1 MSDSNLKP
9 WSQVCIKLLQG
20 PLFRQNVNDKLW
32 EKLEMYESDIQA
44 FFAILGVSVAI
55 DKADGFAFLQQNDLN
70 EEDDNVSRLI
80 RQIPL
85 SEEQS
90 FLCILL
96 RDELNKFDNPNNSQN
111 KSSVLILRESELY
124 EQFAMFYTSKTD
136 QITARNNFKK
146 NLNRLCELGLLKE
159 QNPDDMEKES
169 EYEVRRYVR
178 AKIDSEFCE
187 EFMKKLKEREANN
200 E

>member
-85 SEEQS
+85 TEEQS

-136 QITARNNFKK
+136 QITARANFKK

-159 QNPDDMEKES
+159 QNPDDTEKES

-187 EFMKKLKEREANN
+187 EFMRKLKEREADN

>member
-1 MSDSNLKP
+1 MMADSNLKP

-20 PLFRQNVNDKLW
+20 PIFRQNANDKLW
-32 EKLEMYESDIQA
+32 DKLETYESDISS

-55 DKADGFAFLQQNDLN
+55 DKADGFAFLQQNDLDE
-70 EEDDNVSRLI
+70 EEDKVSRLI
-80 RQIPL
+80 RQTPL
-85 SEEQS
+85 TEEQS

-124 EQFAMFYTSKTD
+124 EQFSMFYGKKTD

-159 QNPDDMEKES
+159 QNPDDPEMEM
-169 EYEVRRYVR
+169 EYEVRRYIR
-178 AKIDSEFCE
+178 AKITSEFCE
-187 EFMKKLKEREANN
+187 EFMKKLQEQSN

>member
-85 SEEQS
+85 TEEQS

>member
-1 MSDSNLKP
+1 MADSNLRP
-9 WSQVCIKLLQG
+9 WSQVCVKLLQG
-20 PLFRQNVNDKLW
+20 PVFRQSANDKLW
-32 EKLEMYESDIQA
+32 DKLETYESDISS

-55 DKADGFAFLQQNDLN
+55 DKADGFAFLQQNDLD
-70 EEDDNVSRLI
+70 EEDKVSRLI
-80 RQIPL
+80 RQTPL
-85 SEEQS
+85 TEEQS

-124 EQFAMFYTSKTD
+124 EQFSMFYGKKTD

-159 QNPDDMEKES
+159 QNPDDPEMEM
-169 EYEVRRYVR
+169 EYEVRRYIR
-178 AKIDSEFCE
+178 AKITSEFCE
-187 EFMKKLKEREANN
+187 EFMKKLQEQSN

>member
-85 SEEQS
+85 TEEQS

-111 KSSVLILRESELY
+111 KSSILILRESELY
-124 EQFAMFYTSKTD
+124 EQYAMFYTAKTD
-136 QITARNNFKK
+136 QITARANFKK

-187 EFMKKLKEREANN
+187 EFMRKIKEREADN

>member
-32 EKLEMYESDIQA
+32 EKLEMYESDIQS

-85 SEEQS
+85 TEEQS

-187 EFMKKLKEREANN
+187 EFMRKLKEREADN

>member
-85 SEEQS
+85 TEEQS

-111 KSSVLILRESELY
+111 KSSILILRESELY

-136 QITARNNFKK
+136 QITARANFKK

-187 EFMKKLKEREANN
+187 EFMKKLKEREADN

>member
-1 MSDSNLKP
+1 MADSNLKP

-85 SEEQS
+85 TEEQS

-111 KSSVLILRESELY
+111 KSSILILSCSMVSLSRIVTQPSDSVSGSTV
-124 EQFAMFYTSKTD
+124 M
-136 QITARNNFKK
+136 
-146 NLNRLCELGLLKE
+146 
-159 QNPDDMEKES
+159 QNGVPIS
-169 EYEVRRYVR
+169 
-178 AKIDSEFCE
+178 S
-187 EFMKKLKEREANN
+187 
-200 E
+200 

>member
-85 SEEQS
+85 TEEQS

-111 KSSVLILRESELY
+111 KSSILILRESELY

-187 EFMKKLKEREANN
+187 EFMRKLKEREADN

>member
-1 MSDSNLKP
+1 MADSNLKP

-85 SEEQS
+85 TEEQS

-111 KSSVLILRESELY
+111 KSSILILRESELY

-136 QITARNNFKK
+136 QITARANFKK
-146 NLNRLCELGLLKE
+146 NLNRLCDLGLLKE

-187 EFMKKLKEREANN
+187 GFMRKLKEREADN

>member
-1 MSDSNLKP
+1 MN
-9 WSQVCIKLLQG
+9 
-20 PLFRQNVNDKLW
+20 N
-32 EKLEMYESDIQA
+32 E
-44 FFAILGVSVAI
+44 
-55 DKADGFAFLQQNDLN
+55 NDLN

-85 SEEQS
+85 TEEQS

-111 KSSVLILRESELY
+111 KSSILILRESELY

-136 QITARNNFKK
+136 QITARANFKK
-146 NLNRLCELGLLKE
+146 NLNRLCDLGLLKE

-187 EFMKKLKEREANN
+187 EFMRKLKERDADN

>member
-85 SEEQS
+85 TEEQS

-96 RDELNKFDNPNNSQN
+96 RDELNKFHNPNNSQN
-111 KSSVLILRESELY
+111 KSSILILRESELY

-136 QITARNNFKK
+136 QITARANFKK

-187 EFMKKLKEREANN
+187 GFMRKLKEREADN

>member
-20 PLFRQNVNDKLW
+20 PIFRQNANDKLW
-32 EKLEMYESDIQA
+32 ETLETYESDIES

-55 DKADGFAFLQQNDLN
+55 DKADGFAFLQQNDLE
-70 EEDDNVSRLI
+70 EEDDKVSRLI
-80 RQIPL
+80 RQTPL
-85 SEEQS
+85 TEEQS

-111 KSSVLILRESELY
+111 KSSVLILRESDLY
-124 EQFAMFYTSKTD
+124 EQFAMFYSQKTD
-136 QITARNNFKK
+136 QITAKNNFKK

-159 QNPDDMEKES
+159 QNQDNPEMES
-169 EYEVRRYVR
+169 EYEVRRYIR
-178 AKIDSEFCE
+178 AKITSEFCE
-187 EFMKKLKEREANN
+187 EFMKKLQEKK
-200 E
+200 

>member
-85 SEEQS
+85 TEEQS

-124 EQFAMFYTSKTD
+124 EQYAMFYASKTD
-136 QITARNNFKK
+136 LVTARANFKK

-187 EFMKKLKEREANN
+187 EFMRKLKEREVDN

>member
-1 MSDSNLKP
+1 MADSNLKP

-20 PLFRQNVNDKLW
+20 PLFRQNINDKLW

-85 SEEQS
+85 TEEQS

-136 QITARNNFKK
+136 QITARANFKK
-146 NLNRLCELGLLKE
+146 NLNRLCDLGLLKE

-187 EFMKKLKEREANN
+187 EFMRKLKEREADN

>member
-85 SEEQS
+85 TEEQS

-111 KSSVLILRESELY
+111 KSSVLILREIELY
-124 EQFAMFYTSKTD
+124 EQFAMFYTAKTD
-136 QITARNNFKK
+136 QITARANFKK

>member
-1 MSDSNLKP
+1 MSETKLQP

-20 PLFRQNVNDKLW
+20 PIFRENVNNILW
-32 EKLEMYESDIQA
+32 NKLEMYESSIQD
-44 FFAILGVSVAI
+44 FFAVLGVTVAI
-55 DKADGFAFLQQNDLN
+55 DKADGYAYLLQNDLDES
-70 EEDDNVSRLI
+70 EENVSRLI

-90 FLCILL
+90 FICILL

-124 EQFAMFYTSKTD
+124 EQYSMFYKPKTD
-136 QITARNNFKK
+136 QVTALSNFRK

-159 QNPDDMEKES
+159 QNPDEVNTEK
-169 EYEVRRYVR
+169 EYEVKRYVR
-178 AKIDSEFCE
+178 AKITAEFCE
-187 EFMKKLKEREANN
+187 EFYAKLKEKNS
-200 E
+200 

>member
-1 MSDSNLKP
+1 MADSNLKP
-9 WSQVCIKLLQG
+9 WSQVCVKLLQG
-20 PLFRQNVNDKLW
+20 PIFRQNVNDKLW

-85 SEEQS
+85 TEEQS

-124 EQFAMFYTSKTD
+124 EQYAMFYALKTD
-136 QITARNNFKK
+136 LVTAKSNFKK
-146 NLNRLCELGLLKE
+146 NLNRLCDLGLLKE
-159 QNPDDMEKES
+159 QNPDDTEKDS

-187 EFMKKLKEREANN
+187 EFMRKLRERQADN

>member
-20 PLFRQNVNDKLW
+20 PIFRQNVNDKLW

-85 SEEQS
+85 TEEQS

-111 KSSVLILRESELY
+111 KSSILILRESELY

-136 QITARNNFKK
+136 QITARANFKK

-187 EFMKKLKEREANN
+187 EFMRKLKEREADN

>member
-1 MSDSNLKP
+1 MADSNLKP

-85 SEEQS
+85 TEEQS

-111 KSSVLILRESELY
+111 KSSILILRESELY
-124 EQFAMFYTSKTD
+124 EQYAMFYTSKTD

-187 EFMKKLKEREANN
+187 EFMRKLKERDADN

>member
-85 SEEQS
+85 TEEQS

-136 QITARNNFKK
+136 QITARANFKK
-146 NLNRLCELGLLKE
+146 NLNRLCELGLLRE
-159 QNPDDMEKES
+159 QNPEDMEKES

-187 EFMKKLKEREANN
+187 EFMRKLKEREADN

>member
-32 EKLEMYESDIQA
+32 EKLEMYESDIQT

-85 SEEQS
+85 TEEQS

-111 KSSVLILRESELY
+111 KSSILILRESELY

-136 QITARNNFKK
+136 QITARTNFKK

-187 EFMKKLKEREANN
+187 EFMRKLKEREADN

>member
-1 MSDSNLKP
+1 MADSNLKP
-9 WSQVCIKLLQG
+9 WSQVCVKLLQG
-20 PLFRQNVNDKLW
+20 PIFRQNVNDKLW

-44 FFAILGVSVAI
+44 FFAILGVNVAI

-85 SEEQS
+85 TEEQS

-124 EQFAMFYTSKTD
+124 EQYAMFYASKTD
-136 QITARNNFKK
+136 LVTARANFKK

-187 EFMKKLKEREANN
+187 EFMRKLKEREADN

>member
-1 MSDSNLKP
+1 MADSNLKP

-20 PLFRQNVNDKLW
+20 PLFRQNINDKLW

-85 SEEQS
+85 TEEQS

-187 EFMKKLKEREANN
+187 EFMRKLKEREADN

>member
-1 MSDSNLKP
+1 MADSNLKP

-85 SEEQS
+85 TEEQS

-111 KSSVLILRESELY
+111 KSSILILRESELY

-136 QITARNNFKK
+136 QITARANFKK
-146 NLNRLCELGLLKE
+146 NLNRLCDLGLLKE

-187 EFMKKLKEREANN
+187 EFMRKLKERDADN

>member
-1 MSDSNLKP
+1 MADSNLKP
-9 WSQVCIKLLQG
+9 WSQVCVKLLQG
-20 PLFRQNVNDKLW
+20 PIFRQNVNDKLW

-85 SEEQS
+85 TEEQS

-111 KSSVLILRESELY
+111 KSSILILRESELY

-136 QITARNNFKK
+136 QITARANFKK

-187 EFMKKLKEREANN
+187 EFMRKLKEREVDN

>member
-20 PLFRQNVNDKLW
+20 PFFRQNVNDKLW

-85 SEEQS
+85 TEEQS

-111 KSSVLILRESELY
+111 KSSILILRESELY
-124 EQFAMFYTSKTD
+124 EQYAMFYTAKTD
-136 QITARNNFKK
+136 QITARANFKK

-187 EFMKKLKEREANN
+187 EFMKKLKEREADN

>member
-1 MSDSNLKP
+1 MSDTNLKP

-20 PLFRQNVNDKLW
+20 PIFRQNANDKLW

-80 RQIPL
+80 RQTPL
-85 SEEQS
+85 TEEQS

-124 EQFAMFYTSKTD
+124 EQFAMFFPQKTD
-136 QITARNNFKK
+136 QITARNSFKK
-146 NLNRLCELGLLKE
+146 NLSRLCDLGLLKE
-159 QNPDDMEKES
+159 QNPDDTEKES

-187 EFMKKLKEREANN
+187 EFMRKLNERNADN

>member
-85 SEEQS
+85 TEEQS

-136 QITARNNFKK
+136 QITARANFKK

-187 EFMKKLKEREANN
+187 EFMRKLKEREANN